1 MLIDDGVCIKWKR
14 TIIIG
19 QGDLFYKI
27 ISGEITTL
35 RGCLGGRCGCFFFKK
50 LPHLLLKSIYFY

>member
-27 ISGEITTL
+27 ISGEISTL
-35 RGCLGGRCGCFFFKK
+35 SLWDSAYLDVAMFSTAFQMMIG
-50 LPHLLLKSIYFY
+50 

>member
-27 ISGEITTL
+27 ISGEISTL
-35 RGCLGGRCGCFFFKK
+35 SL
-50 LPHLLLKSIYFY
+50 